1 MGISGNKTSKTEII
15 KSEMFLGNKPIPIK
29 LDNEVMKSICKI
41 IIKKKGEIIQGTGFF
56 MKNLDTL
63 KYLITNYHVINPH
76 IGKENIEIEIW
87 NKKIMKLNLNNR
99 HIKYIERPR
108 DITVIEIKPKDEIY
122 GDIEYLTYDLNYK
135 QGYLIYKNLDIFTI
149 EHPNGEDAS
158 CASGKIIDIE
168 DYEFFH
174 NISTDNGS
182 SGCPIILLS
191 NNMNLKQVI
200 GIHKDADYSKKLNG
214 GTFIGEIF
222 NEINN
227 NSNYIENKINNNI
240 DINKNKNNN
249 NKINININNKKNKK
263 NINKDKKKKN
273 TNDDNK
279 KKYNNNNY
287 IIASLHIKSEDINKD
302 IRIINSYEEF
312 SKTGSVIK
320 DNIYKNENE
329 IKRCIIKIND
339 ILIPFNYFHKF
350 YSEGVY
356 NVKYLFNV
364 KINNADL
371 MFANCNLLIDIDLSN
386 FNSDNVTN
394 INGMFFGCSS
404 LTQINLSNFNTNK
417 VIDMHNMFNGTY
429 NLQRKNVITTDNKIL
444 KEFDDSHPQN
454 IDEGL
459 LIVNVI
465 DL

>member
-1 MGISGNKTSKTEII
+1 
-15 KSEMFLGNKPIPIK
+15 
-29 LDNEVMKSICKI
+29 
-41 IIKKKGEIIQGTGFF
+41 
-56 MKNLDTL
+56 
-63 KYLITNYHVINPH
+63 
-76 IGKENIEIEIW
+76 
-87 NKKIMKLNLNNR
+87 
-99 HIKYIERPR
+99 
-108 DITVIEIKPKDEIY
+108 
-122 GDIEYLTYDLNYK
+122 
-135 QGYLIYKNLDIFTI
+135 
-149 EHPNGEDAS
+149 
-158 CASGKIIDIE
+158 
-168 DYEFFH
+168 
-174 NISTDNGS
+174 
-182 SGCPIILLS
+182 
-191 NNMNLKQVI
+191 MNLKQVI
-200 GIHKDADYSKKLNG
+200 GIHKEADYSKKLNG

-364 KINNADL
+364 KINNVDL

-459 LIVNVI
+459 ISVDVI
-465 DL
+465 SL